1 LEAVVSSVTLA
12 PGRSSTRSA
21 VEAAE
26 TTFAGASR
34 RRSLGIG
41 RWLLLATGV
50 MIGLKANNYWLFIVQ
65 MSFIMGIVALGTL
78 IVSGYAREIT
88 LMQAGLTGSAI
99 YVSGWAYRSNYD
111 GLAWPFPLALAF
123 GIAVAVAISVAVA
136 LASARLSAIYVL
148 VLTLAVQFT
157 LENSLFTSGTLTG
170 GLQAPFVPRP
180 NFYGAS
186 LAEEHNE
193 YFFLLA
199 LSVVLIV
206 LVERFRHCRFG
217 RAMMAVGY
225 DKHAAAAMGMNPW
238 VYRGGAFA
246 LGGLFAGIG
255 GALWAPQLGA
265 PPGADQFSSMESL
278 FYLAIPVLAGF
289 DSIPTVFVTAM
300 VFMTLPMALEQYHF
314 QPLLLGGV
322 ALVTG
327 VMLGPRGIGGFSA
340 DITAKLRKAW
350 SVGGA
355 GGVVRLV
362 ARPQRPGWLRLPDR
376 NAARAYRQMRTEE
389 STATCWTSERQG
401 SAIS

>member
-1 LEAVVSSVTLA
+1 MTSVTLA
-12 PGRSSTRSA
+12 SRRSRTHQA
-21 VEAAE
+21 VDTSEA
-26 TTFAGASR
+26 TFAGVSR
-34 RRSLGIG
+34 GRNLGIG
-41 RWLLLATGV
+41 RWLLLAVGV
-50 MIGLKANNYWLFIVQ
+50 VVGLEANNYWLFIVQ

-99 YVSGWAYRSNYD
+99 YISGWAYRSNYN
-111 GLAWPFPLALAF
+111 GLGWPFPLALGF
-123 GIAVAVAISVAVA
+123 GVVVVVAISVAVA

-180 NFYGAS
+180 NFYGIS

-199 LSVVLIV
+199 LSVVLVV

-238 VYRGGAFA
+238 MYRVGAFA

-255 GALWAPQLGA
+255 GSLWAPQLGA

-322 ALVTG
+322 ALLIG
-327 VMLGPRGIGGFSA
+327 VVLGPRGFGGFTVDLA
-340 DITAKLRKAW
+340 ARLRKAW
-350 SVGGA
+350 AADGA
-355 GGVVRLV
+355 RGLLKLV
-362 ARPQRPGWLRLPDR
+362 ARPRRPGWMRLPNR
-376 NAARAYRQMRTEE
+376 KAARAYQTLRAEE
-389 STATCWTSERQG
+389 STATCWSSERRG